1 MEYLTKCS
9 QLWLTGQ
16 QQQQHNV
23 LTSNTLVANIILVE
37 LKEIRKLVHLFFLV
51 QSRLLHQ
58 WACLCKH
65 ASGQVLR
72 VTLLIMEHKYV
83 FTLRIV
89 LKDRL
94 VVAVDTGIFVRRM
107 VIIVTKLNNW
117 DKGLD

>member
-1 MEYLTKCS
+1 
-9 QLWLTGQ
+9 
-16 QQQQHNV
+16 
-23 LTSNTLVANIILVE
+23 
-37 LKEIRKLVHLFFLV
+37 
-51 QSRLLHQ
+51 
-58 WACLCKH
+58 
-65 ASGQVLR
+65 
-72 VTLLIMEHKYV
+72 MEHKYV